1 MKDEELLDRLKEKF
15 GCTSDRQ
22 LANVLAVTPTFIS
35 LVRHKRKELSLKVKL
50 RAFDKLGYSLARD
63 TLLLLT
69 PGKVRSALLE
79 RDNERASKKSSG
91 ELDPLQDLSITVRQL
106 KTEYPA
112 EVILKTV
119 TDSLF

>member
-35 LVRHKRKELSLKVKL
+35 LVRNNRKELSLKVKL

-63 TLLLLT
+63 TLLLLS
-69 PGKVRSALLE
+69 PGKVRSALLK
-79 RDNERASKKSSG
+79 RDNERASKKNTG